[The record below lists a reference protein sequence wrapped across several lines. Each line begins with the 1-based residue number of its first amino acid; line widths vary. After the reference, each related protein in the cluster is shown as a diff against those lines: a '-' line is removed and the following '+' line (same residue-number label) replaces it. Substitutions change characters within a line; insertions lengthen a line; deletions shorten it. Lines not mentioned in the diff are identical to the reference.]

1 MIMHPRDLVHLDTVS
16 AYFHIPFCRS
26 KCTYCGFYSETGRD
40 SQYMRQEIIR
50 MLGMFTFFH
59 DAIGFS
65 SIRTVYL
72 GGGTPSVLDR
82 KSLILLCK
90 GIRALTDTEPAEWTI
105 EANPESTD
113 KEFCAILKD
122 LGIGRLSMGIQS
134 FQPEL
139 RRCLGRIEPEEG
151 LEARLEKILGV
162 WDGTL
167 NLDLITGIPGQ
178 TVAMAVEDAAGA
190 LGYHPDHLSLYTLSV
205 EPGTVMQKNIRKG
218 FYGLPKEEE
227 SEDMWFSASDVL
239 TSAGYERYEVSN
251 FAAPG
256 KRCLH
261 NTSYWSMKPYTGCG
275 PTAVSTL
282 PSKTGPVRL
291 TFDTKHQLHREDISP
306 SDFLLDYLIM
316 GLRTIDGISF
326 SELENVFNTNVFL
339 LLGELIS
346 TWKNSGWIAED
357 KMRLRMTDNGLS
369 ILDVFLREASSILG
383 KSPPK
388 TIKWPSQYK

>member
-1 MIMHPRDLVHLDTVS
+1 MIPPRNLVHLDTVS
-16 AYFHIPFCRS
+16 AYFHIPFCCR

-40 SQYMRQEIIR
+40 SQYMRREIIR

-59 DAIGFS
+59 DAVGFS

-90 GIRALTDTEPAEWTI
+90 GIRALTDTEPEEWTI

-113 KEFCAILKD
+113 KEFCTILRD

-139 RRCLGRIEPEEG
+139 RRSLGRIEPEEG
-151 LEARLEKILGV
+151 LEARLAKIRGA

-178 TVAMAVEDAAGA
+178 TVEMAVDDAVRAIR
-190 LGYHPDHLSLYTLSV
+190 YHPDHLSLYTLSV
-205 EPGTVMQKNIRKG
+205 EPETAMQKDIRMG
-218 FYGLPKEEE
+218 FCSLPKDEET
-227 SEDMWFSASDVL
+227 EDMWFSASDVF
-239 TSAGYERYEVSN
+239 TSEGYERYEVSN
-251 FAAPG
+251 FAGPG

-261 NTSYWSMKPYTGCG
+261 NIAYWSMRPYTGCG

-282 PSKTGPVRL
+282 PSKKGPVRL
-291 TFDTKHQLHREDISP
+291 TFDTNHHLHREDISP
-306 SDFLLDYLIM
+306 PDFLLDYLIM
-316 GLRTIDGISF
+316 GLRIIDGIPF
-326 SELENVFNTNVFL
+326 SELENVFNTNVFFT
-339 LLGELIS
+339 LGELIT
-346 TWKNSGWIAED
+346 TWKNYGWIAED
-357 KMRLRMTDNGLS
+357 EISLRMTDKGLS
-369 ILDVFLREASSILG
+369 ILDVFLREASSILE
-383 KSPPK
+383 KSPPEAVN
-388 TIKWPSQYK
+388 WPIQQK